1 MIKPNGK
8 CKSGTQ
14 KLEICTAPI
23 VFYKMEKVIS
33 NFKWYTMSIP
43 RHIQSNCG
51 FCFLG
56 FQFPFLLCNNACWA
70 SIVKFYPQIK
80 ETGLKNIGAS
90 PHYYKLTHTITLW
103 WPVVQVWSDRR
114 CTGTKRD
121 SDMSSGGG
129 YEWIESTSELEQFR
143 GYT

>member
-8 CKSGTQ
+8 RKSVTQ
-14 KLEICTAPI
+14 KLEICTALI
-23 VFYKMEKVIS
+23 VFYKMEKVIN
-33 NFKWYTMSIP
+33 NFKWYTMSNP

-80 ETGLKNIGAS
+80 EIGLKKYWSFTTLLQIDSHNYTVMAS
-90 PHYYKLTHTITLW
+90 CRSMEWSSVCRYEQRETPTCQVEEDMKELDPH
-103 WPVVQVWSDRR
+103 RN
-114 CTGTKRD
+114 
-121 SDMSSGGG
+121 
-129 YEWIESTSELEQFR
+129 
-143 GYT
+143 